1 MSSPHLSDT
10 DLVMAARRREPD
22 AWQALLDRYDR
33 RIRAVCHAHRLGAA
47 DAEDVRQ
54 TTWLRAV
61 EHVDR
66 IREPH
71 RIGAWL
77 AQVAR
82 NECLRAIR
90 HRARVTTYADE
101 LEHRISDP
109 APAPDALMVAAE
121 RREAVRGAVQ
131 EALAARPRVPRPRLR
146 RPRAEL
152 RRDRAARCG
161 CRSARSGPTR
171 GRVLERMRRN
181 AQLATLVAT
190 G

>member
-1 MSSPHLSDT
+1 MRGRPCSTATTGASAPSAT
-10 DLVMAARRREPD
+10 PTGSGPPTRKTCARRRGC
-22 AWQALLDRYDR
+22 AR
-33 RIRAVCHAHRLGAA
+33 
-47 DAEDVRQ
+47 
-54 TTWLRAV
+54 V

-121 RREAVRGAVQ
+121 RREAVRGAVKK
-131 EALAARPRVPRPRLR
+131 LSP
-146 RPRAEL
+146 
-152 RRDRAARCG
+152 RDRAFLGRVFDDHEPSYAEIGHALRMPIG
-161 CRSARSGPTR
+161 SIGPTR